1 MVSSAAH
8 DAITGRLSLAQYP
21 WGYRSR
27 GDASLVSAIGKLVR
41 DVLYDYDYQRIDGR
55 RAALELG
62 YAFPD
67 TVKDPLAVVL
77 GPDDPTREI
86 DGVAAYLRAGLRI
99 NRADFEVLYQ
109 DLLRQSE
116 VPK

>member
-1 MVSSAAH
+1 VGISFPA
-8 DAITGRLSLAQYP
+8 
-21 WGYRSR
+21 
-27 GDASLVSAIGKLVR
+27 DASLVSSVGKLVR

-62 YAFPD
+62 YTFDD
-67 TVKDPLAVVL
+67 TVKDPLSKVL

-99 NRADFEVLYQ
+99 NRADFEVIYQ
-109 DLLRQSE
+109 DLLRQSME
-116 VPK
+116 VTEQHE